1 MASKT
6 LLCLLI
12 CPLLFLQFHFSSAQT
27 VIEASYWFPESGFL
41 ALDIDSTLFT
51 HLFCAFADLNS
62 TTNQVTIS
70 SSNNGP
76 FSQFTSTVQLKNPS
90 VQTLLSI
97 GGGSSNRTA
106 FASMASQSATRKTF
120 IDSSINLA
128 RSYGFLGLDLDWE
141 YPQSA
146 SEINNFGLLF
156 NEWRSA
162 VTAEA
167 TATGKPA
174 LLLTAAVYYASTVND
189 GVNYPIQ
196 SIANSCDWVNLM
208 AYDFYGPT
216 WSSVTNPPAQLF
228 DPPSGS
234 VSGSYGIQSWI
245 QAGLSPKKMVFGM
258 PFYGYAWKLV
268 NANNHGF
275 KAPSSGPVGSGD
287 GSMGYK
293 QIKAFITQNQAT
305 TVYNSSVVSDYCYS
319 GTTWIGYDDIQS
331 ITAKVSYAKQQ
342 GLLGYFSW
350 HVGVDNNWALSQ
362 QEVSSSEP
370 NTWIRAGY
378 WYSGSESPVPD
389 IDSTLFTHLLCAF
402 AYINSST
409 YELSIPSSAE
419 QYFSIVKQK
428 NPSVITI
435 LSIWDGTTNS
445 SIFFSM
451 VSQASHRKTFIQST
465 IKIARLYGF
474 QGIDMWGVSLSTD
487 TNITN
492 MGTLFDEWRAAI
504 NSESTSSRLILIMS
518 GHYSPIVDS
527 NKYPIK
533 SMERNLDWEW
543 IGIGLLANK
552 MVLGLAYHGY
562 AWTLAN
568 LKENGIG
575 APARGLAITQDGSMS
590 YKYIKWY
597 MKSYRLTSMYNA
609 TYVVNYCTFGLFWIG
624 FDDVEAIRTKVS
636 YAKDKGLLGYAV
648 WQVPN
653 DDNWVLTKAVMR
665 IMATGKKSESPNL
678 QVLSFADIKAVT
690 NNFSSENKLGQ
701 GGFGPV
707 YKGKLPDG
715 QEIAVKRLSE
725 TSKQG
730 VEEYKNEVSLTAKLQ
745 HVNLVRLLGFCTE
758 REEKLL
764 IYEYMQNKSL
774 DFYLYSLQTLILSL
788 VS

>member
-12 CPLLFLQFHFSSAQT
+12 CPLLFLQFHFSSAQL
-27 VIEASYWFPESGFL
+27 VVEASYWFPESGFL
-41 ALDIDSTLFT
+41 ASDIDSTLFT

-167 TATGKPA
+167 TASGKPA

-196 SIANSCDWVNLM
+196 SIANS
-208 AYDFYGPT
+208 
-216 WSSVTNPPAQLF
+216 SQLF

-234 VSGSYGIQSWI
+234 VSGSYGIKSWI

-268 NANNHGF
+268 NANDHGF
-275 KAPSSGPVGSGD
+275 KAASSGPVGSGD

-331 ITAKVSYAKQQ
+331 ITAKVSYAKQR

-362 QEVSSSEP
+362 QAKQ
-370 NTWIRAGY
+370 TW
-378 WYSGSESPVPD
+378 
-389 IDSTLFTHLLCAF
+389 
-402 AYINSST
+402 
-409 YELSIPSSAE
+409 
-419 QYFSIVKQK
+419 
-428 NPSVITI
+428 
-435 LSIWDGTTNS
+435 GT
-445 SIFFSM
+445 
-451 VSQASHRKTFIQST
+451 
-465 IKIARLYGF
+465 
-474 QGIDMWGVSLSTD
+474 
-487 TNITN
+487 
-492 MGTLFDEWRAAI
+492 
-504 NSESTSSRLILIMS
+504 
-518 GHYSPIVDS
+518 
-527 NKYPIK
+527 
-533 SMERNLDWEW
+533 
-543 IGIGLLANK
+543 
-552 MVLGLAYHGY
+552 
-562 AWTLAN
+562 
-568 LKENGIG
+568 
-575 APARGLAITQDGSMS
+575 
-590 YKYIKWY
+590 
-597 MKSYRLTSMYNA
+597 
-609 TYVVNYCTFGLFWIG
+609 
-624 FDDVEAIRTKVS
+624 
-636 YAKDKGLLGYAV
+636 
-648 WQVPN
+648 
-653 DDNWVLTKAVMR
+653 
-665 IMATGKKSESPNL
+665 
-678 QVLSFADIKAVT
+678 
-690 NNFSSENKLGQ
+690 
-701 GGFGPV
+701 
-707 YKGKLPDG
+707 
-715 QEIAVKRLSE
+715 
-725 TSKQG
+725 
-730 VEEYKNEVSLTAKLQ
+730 
-745 HVNLVRLLGFCTE
+745 
-758 REEKLL
+758 
-764 IYEYMQNKSL
+764 
-774 DFYLYSLQTLILSL
+774 
-788 VS
+788 